1 MERDEWEQY
10 KDIAKYSDEEI
21 TNAMLLILYG
31 KEGKK
36 SNNKIFISSMNS
48 VNDIDP
54 ELFSICIT
62 EINNEITHNQGD
74 NALEDWWDEK
84 RKSYKENE

>member
-1 MERDEWEQY
+1 ME
-10 KDIAKYSDEEI
+10 
-21 TNAMLLILYG
+21 
-31 KEGKK
+31 
-36 SNNKIFISSMNS
+36 S